1 MQKQIQILRPFLLAF
16 ALLMT
21 LPTLVFSQGQGKGLD
36 KEKANKKEAA
46 SQDKMRSQD
55 KAKVQKGHEG
65 HDHGP
70 TEAQGKPDEM
80 RPQPIDPNEQKTR
93 GKAPGEAGPSD
104 DKTAKDKAD
113 NKGNAYGKDKGD
125 MSGREFGQNR
135 AAEARSKNQAKKAE
149 TKRSVETGDSKVTE
163 ARDRIKKSK
172 DKLEK
177 DKKAKKV
184 NDKQYEDRKKK
195 IEEAEKQTDELER
208 KIKVM
213 KPKVEGSN

>member
-1 MQKQIQILRPFLLAF
+1 MLKQIQILRPILLAF
-16 ALLMT
+16 ALVMT
-21 LPTLVFSQGQGKGLD
+21 IPTLFFAQGQGKGLD
-36 KEKANKKEAA
+36 KEKANKKEVG

-55 KAKVQKGHEG
+55 KSKAQKGHEG

-70 TEAQGKPDEM
+70 TDAQGKPDEM
-80 RPQPIDPNEQKTR
+80 RPQPADPNDQKTR

-104 DKTAKDKAD
+104 DQTAKDKGD

-184 NDKQYEDRKKK
+184 NDKQYEERKKK
-195 IEEAEKQTDELER
+195 IEEVEKQTDELER
-208 KIKVM
+208 KIKIA
-213 KPKVEGSN
+213 KPQVEGNN

>member
-55 KAKVQKGHEG
+55 KSKVQKGH
-65 HDHGP
+65 DHGP
-70 TEAQGKPDEM
+70 PEAQGKPDEM
-80 RPQPIDPNEQKTR
+80 RPQPIDPNDQKTR

-104 DKTAKDKAD
+104 EKTAKDKAD
-113 NKGNAYGKDKGD
+113 NKGNAYGKDKGE

-149 TKRSVETGDSKVTE
+149 TKRSVETGDSKVIE

-172 DKLEK
+172 EKLEK
-177 DKKAKKV
+177 DKKSRKV
-184 NDKQYEDRKKK
+184 NDKQYEERKRK
-195 IEEAEKQTDELER
+195 IEAAEKQTDELER